1 MTSLLVL
8 RCRLVGRRF
17 RFQSEGATMRWRCER
32 GCGAHGSKRYP
43 SAEDA
48 ERHARAVDHEDA
60 ERHARAVD
68 HEDAERHARAF
79 DHGDAEDLGRR
90 APLVGLFPLRLL
102 RAVRLARARRA
113 GSAPDDRPPAP

>member
-1 MTSLLVL
+1 MSGVTSLLVL
-8 RCRLVGRRF
+8 RCRLVGHRF

-48 ERHARAVDHEDA
+48 ERY
-60 ERHARAVD
+60 
-68 HEDAERHARAF
+68 ARAF
-79 DHGDAEDLGRR
+79 DHEDAEDLGRR

-113 GSAPDDRPPAP
+113 GAAPDDRPPAP

>member
-1 MTSLLVL
+1 
-8 RCRLVGRRF
+8 
-17 RFQSEGATMRWRCER
+17 MRWRCER

-48 ERHARAVDHEDA
+48 ERHARAFDHEDA
-60 ERHARAVD
+60 ERY
-68 HEDAERHARAF
+68 ARAF

-102 RAVRLARARRA
+102 RAVRLAWARRA